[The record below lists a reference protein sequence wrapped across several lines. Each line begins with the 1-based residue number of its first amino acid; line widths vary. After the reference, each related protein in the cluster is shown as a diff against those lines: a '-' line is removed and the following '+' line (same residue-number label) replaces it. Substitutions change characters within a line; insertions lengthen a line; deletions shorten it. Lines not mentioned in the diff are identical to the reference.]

1 MRFAPAILAAAL
13 LASLSPATVEARGG
27 GGGGHGGGGHGGGGH
42 YVYIPGYYGGGAEIL
57 PPAAKTG
64 DYSNIHSVAV
74 ISAIGQ
80 TLTLGSVALLASHKD
95 VDVSDWG
102 LDDFVTSSLKQ
113 YLSSR
118 YTTKDVAYDRAA
130 LARIPNSHFDT
141 NSAKAVSD
149 FFATLHPDGV
159 DAYIVVRPD
168 SESGAPVTAGLSI
181 DTPVTVP
188 VEVANFEIDVVDA
201 KSGLVLGHSLSRVAL
216 RSGVAPQFASIYGPA
231 ELKLSSSDTPTE
243 AQRAKLKH
251 EFTKLTAFALLE
263 TVRSLNLGVSLPPVG
278 GRRIGPFAAGKA
290 PLPHVKSIAVYSAI
304 GDTFGIAERGT
315 FGGVSE
321 SHFAPIADWQIDSH
335 LEEAIRAHL
344 SKRFTVKDV
353 PADRT
358 QLARARVAMG
368 PGAVN
373 GPIAGLQPSQDVDL
387 YLVLLKHAPQTDS
400 PVCMGLGVYGAKGL
414 FGSNAMAY
422 ACYDFVLVDPHT
434 LKPVFGSL
442 GTLSPAFPIPV
453 PMTNVGGALWPN
465 PPTSLSADQSTG
477 LKAVLMPYLDDS
489 VAEMLLRYGLT
500 DMQLA
505 FIPGVQA
512 DEAET
517 ATAVAQPAQTA
528 APPAAPEPA
537 AARPTA
543 AQNARA
549 H

>member
-13 LASLSPATVEARGG
+13 LAPLLPATVEAHGG
-27 GGGGHGGGGHGGGGH
+27 GGGGHGGGGH

-64 DYSNIHSVAV
+64 DYSNIHSVAI

-95 VDVSDWG
+95 IDVSDWG

-113 YLSSR
+113 YLSGR
-118 YTTKDVAYDRAA
+118 YAIKDVAYDRAA

-149 FFATLHPDGV
+149 FLAALHPDGV

-181 DTPVTVP
+181 DTPVSAP

-201 KSGLVLGHSLSRVAL
+201 KSGLVLGHSLSQVAL
-216 RSGVAPQFASIYGPA
+216 RSGTAPHFASIYGPA
-231 ELKLSSSDTPTE
+231 ELKLSGSDTPTE
-243 AQRAKLKH
+243 TQRTKLKH

-263 TVRSLNLGVSLPPVG
+263 TVRSLNLGVALPPVG
-278 GRRIGPFAAGKA
+278 GRNIAPFPPGKA
-290 PLPHVKSIAVYSAI
+290 PLPNVKTVAVFSAI
-304 GDTFGIAERGT
+304 GDTFGIAERRT

-321 SHFAPIADWQIDSH
+321 SHFVPIADWQIDSH
-335 LEEAIRAHL
+335 VEDAIRAHL
-344 SKRFTVKDV
+344 STRFTVKDV
-353 PADRT
+353 PADRA
-358 QLARARVAMG
+358 QLAQARVAMG

-373 GPIAGLQPSQDVDL
+373 GPIAGLQPRQDVDL
-387 YLVLLKHAPQTDS
+387 YLVLLKHAPQIDS
-400 PVCMGLGVYGAKGL
+400 PVCMGLGVYGSKGL

-422 ACYDFVLVDPHT
+422 ACYDFLIVDPKT
-434 LKPVFGSL
+434 LKPVFGML
-442 GTLSPAFPIPV
+442 ATLSPAFPMPV

-465 PPTSLSADQSTG
+465 PPTALSADQSAG

-489 VAEMLLRYGLT
+489 VADMLLRFGLT

-505 FIPGVQA
+505 YIPGVR
-512 DEAET
+512 AEDAETSAAPPQPAAT
-517 ATAVAQPAQTA
+517 ATATNKA
-528 APPAAPEPA
+528 
-537 AARPTA
+537 
-543 AQNARA
+543 NAVSPSPGR
-549 H
+549 